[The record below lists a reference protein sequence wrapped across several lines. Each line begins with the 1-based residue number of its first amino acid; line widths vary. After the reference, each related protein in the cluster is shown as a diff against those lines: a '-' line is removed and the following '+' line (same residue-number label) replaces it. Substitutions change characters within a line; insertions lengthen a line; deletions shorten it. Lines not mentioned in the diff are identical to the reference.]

1 MSVNPSFNFTC
12 FVVEWVTV
20 IASCLFVF
28 FGHLVCAIFIN
39 FHGPWAARLPIRF
52 LRLGQ
57 DFRAVRQWDGD
68 WKVRWFYLG
77 SSSSHELSY
86 SYDLYIRCVQVR
98 VFLDVFGVYCLQLLS
113 DTLGCKEYI

>member
-1 MSVNPSFNFTC
+1 MGVNPSFNSTC

-28 FGHLVCAIFIN
+28 FGEAL
-39 FHGPWAARLPIRF
+39 GPPRLPIRF

-68 WKVRWFYLG
+68 WKINLG
-77 SSSSHELSY
+77 G
-86 SYDLYIRCVQVR
+86 
-98 VFLDVFGVYCLQLLS
+98 F
-113 DTLGCKEYI
+113 TLGAHHRMSFLIPMIYTSDVSESGFFWMFLVSTVYSCYLIHLDPRTQ